1 MKKIAIWYWARCSLE
16 LSKRYQ
22 SSSLLLVALQPSSS
36 KPGRASS
43 ASSTSFARA
52 ARTYNQ
58 TMDVG
63 DGSDQVSLP
72 QPAIRYVMTMDP
84 CRTGSYYAIAS
95 FHSFPISPSFQWY
108 LQRHTTSTP
117 VCPGQLA
124 MARPC
129 PFDKTLGC
137 WKFWSSSASI
147 KKDVKRVVFL
157 FLPFST
163 SLSFLFQNVL
173 QLKFAKIKS
182 EFWFSLVSVLYVFL
196 YLWLNLKGF
205 CPWKIPPWK
214 SWKFHPSNDYSQ
226 AEAQRRWTDFPMPT
240 VGPLD
245 EWQPIFHEA
254 LKWLVC
260 VFF

>member
-173 QLKFAKIKS
+173 QLKFAKNQ
-182 EFWFSLVSVLYVFL
+182 VGVLIFACQCVVCNFTSGK
-196 YLWLNLKGF
+196 LKRF

-214 SWKFHPSNDYSQ
+214 SWKFHPSNDYSSQ
-226 AEAQRRWTDFPMPT
+226 AEAQRRWTDFPMPV

-245 EWQPIFHEA
+245 EWTTDFSRSFEMVG
-254 LKWLVC
+254 VC
-260 VFF
+260 FF